1 MSESADKQWDF
12 GLGIHKAEGI
22 KEAAVIFEPGEFR
35 RRFRHVE
42 ITCQHGQT
50 GASPISHDVA
60 DAVDLAIVPAERY
73 APRTPEAAPRECSV
87 PPVTKYADPPNS
99 YNEASRYT

>member
-60 DAVDLAIVPAERY
+60 DAVDLVPAG
-73 APRTPEAAPRECSV
+73 TCPEGYLHVLDAFDQRDRPIS
-87 PPVTKYADPPNS
+87 PSTS
-99 YNEASRYT
+99 